1 MAATAI
7 TTPALAGARA
17 SAADLV
23 SAADVSPGEVVTV
36 DLSAS
41 DSLAQG
47 YCDELVKQ
55 LCQVREAGH
64 VTFTGG
70 SDRAAAHILRA
81 ALLRGVTDRVAVPRM
96 DGV

>member
-1 MAATAI
+1 MTGTAI

-23 SAADVSPGEVVTV
+23 AAADVRPGAVVTV

-41 DSLAQG
+41 ESLAQG

-55 LCQVREAGH
+55 LCEVREAD
-64 VTFTGG
+64 VTFT
-70 SDRAAAHILRA
+70 SASARAADHIDRAAR
-81 ALLRGVTDRVAVPRM
+81 LRGVTDRVVVLRM
-96 DGV
+96 GEV